1 MIYLQPLYL
10 GEHHNS
16 LRDHLLQ
23 ADILKALRRSEPKRR
38 MAVGLEAIQRRFQP
52 VLDEYLKGTID
63 LKQLEDQTEWST
75 RWTWPFANY
84 VPVFEAA
91 KQNNFEL
98 LALNADSED
107 LGVVEMSGLAGLPNT
122 TLAKYI
128 PDRRVFA
135 DFTNTTAFREYIA
148 YVVAPSYRSHKEMGI
163 LRQTISGQR
172 LNEDMPF
179 KNFYSGRMLWDNSMA
194 NTGAAWTKRNPSG
207 LLVSI
212 VGADHVKF
220 GGGVPNRYAYA
231 AGLELD
237 KVRTVI
243 LNPSAVDTAG
253 PQLETLKADAPVPL
267 TLQIRF
273 AAADGD
279 GGIPNC
285 GKGTSIGAEASY
297 YYSRGVDDPDGCNKA
312 GLVLLALA
320 HAAAEQQLQGA
331 RGVLAQA
338 RARPGGRGDVARR
351 RRSFHARLVDDRAD
365 AVEEGREAR
374 GEVARALV
382 HGAVLFFRRQL
393 HRWASAA
400 ASPVLMGLPRSRY

>member
-1 MIYLQPLYL
+1 M
-10 GEHHNS
+10 
-16 LRDHLLQ
+16 
-23 ADILKALRRSEPKRR
+23 
-38 MAVGLEAIQRRFQP
+38 V
-52 VLDEYLKGTID
+52 
-63 LKQLEDQTEWST
+63 T

-84 VPVFEAA
+84 VPVFEAETE
-91 KQNNFEL
+91 QFEL

-107 LGVVEMSGLAGLPNT
+107 PGVVEMSGLASLPNT

-163 LRQTISGQR
+163 LRQTISGQQ
-172 LNEDMPF
+172 LKEDMPF

-194 NTGAAWTKRNPSG
+194 NKAAEWTRKNPSG

-253 PQLETLKADAPVPL
+253 PQLETLRADAPCHYAS
-267 TLQIRF
+267 F

-279 GGIPNC
+279 SSIPVIGG
-285 GKGTSIGAEASY
+285 
-297 YYSRGVDDPDGCNKA
+297 
-312 GLVLLALA
+312 
-320 HAAAEQQLQGA
+320 
-331 RGVLAQA
+331 
-338 RARPGGRGDVARR
+338 
-351 RRSFHARLVDDRAD
+351 D
-365 AVEEGREAR
+365 AVVG
-374 GEVARALV
+374 V
-382 HGAVLFFRRQL
+382 FR
-393 HRWASAA
+393 
-400 ASPVLMGLPRSRY
+400 PRP

>member
-1 MIYLQPLYL
+1 MIRLVAVLAATTALEPVARRTILKTVPAAAALAAPARAIQEDALKKTSCFAVVPDSSLALKPQLKPINPDTCIGGLKAAKALYL

-38 MAVGLEAIQRRFQP
+38 MAVGLEAIQRRFQ
-52 VLDEYLKGTID
+52 
-63 LKQLEDQTEWST
+63 
-75 RWTWPFANY
+75 
-84 VPVFEAA
+84 PVFEAA

-163 LRQTISGQR
+163 LRQTISGQQ
-172 LNEDMPF
+172 LKEDMPF

-194 NTGAAWTKRNPSG
+194 NTGAAWTRQNPSG

-231 AGLELD
+231 AGLDLD

-243 LNPSAVDTAG
+243 LNPSAGDTAG

-273 AAADGD
+273 AAQDGD
-279 GGIPNC
+279 GGIPV
-285 GKGTSIGAEASY
+285 IGGNSV
-297 YYSRGVDDPDGCNKA
+297 VD
-312 GLVLLALA
+312 V
-320 HAAAEQQLQGA
+320 AAAA
-331 RGVLAQA
+331 RVKQV
-338 RARPGGRGDVARR
+338 RPGSRVLPFSDVLWLSAE
-351 RRSFHARLVDDRAD
+351 D
-365 AVEEGREAR
+365 A
-374 GEVARALV
+374 
-382 HGAVLFFRRQL
+382 
-393 HRWASAA
+393 
-400 ASPVLMGLPRSRY
+400 

>member
-1 MIYLQPLYL
+1 
-10 GEHHNS
+10 
-16 LRDHLLQ
+16 
-23 ADILKALRRSEPKRR
+23 

-52 VLDEYLKGTID
+52 VLDDYLAGTID
-63 LKQLEDQTEWST
+63 LKQLEQQTEWST

-91 KQNNFEL
+91 RLNNFEL

-172 LNEDMPF
+172 LKEDMPF

-194 NTGAAWTKRNPSG
+194 NTGAVWTRENPAG

-273 AAADGD
+273 AAAAGD
-279 GGIPNC
+279 GGIPV
-285 GKGTSIGAEASY
+285 IGGDAV
-297 YYSRGVDDPDGCNKA
+297 VD
-312 GLVLLALA
+312 V
-320 HAAAEQQLQGA
+320 AAAA
-331 RGVLAQA
+331 RVKQV
-338 RARPGGRGDVARR
+338 RPGSRVLPFSDVLWLSAE
-351 RRSFHARLVDDRAD
+351 D
-365 AVEEGREAR
+365 A
-374 GEVARALV
+374 
-382 HGAVLFFRRQL
+382 
-393 HRWASAA
+393 
-400 ASPVLMGLPRSRY
+400 